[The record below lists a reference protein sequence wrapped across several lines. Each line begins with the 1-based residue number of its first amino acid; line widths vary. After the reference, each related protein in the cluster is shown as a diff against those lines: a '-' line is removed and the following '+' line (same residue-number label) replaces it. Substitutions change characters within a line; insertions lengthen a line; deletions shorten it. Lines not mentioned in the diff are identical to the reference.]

1 MYEKIV
7 TQVGPLSCVLYTGQP
22 YILVSTLSALTCVHI
37 HTVRIVGI
45 MARIMASRSKGI
57 RKRGGREGGREAR
70 REGAGGREGGSGR
83 EGGKE
88 GKEGGREQRREG
100 REGGRQRGREAEKEK
115 EQGEQIEE
123 SRERGNIAPCIVR

>member
-83 EGGKE
+83 RGGSSGGRVGREGGKE
-88 GKEGGREQRREG
+88 G
-100 REGGRQRGREAEKEK
+100 GRQRRRK
-115 EQGEQIEE
+115 
-123 SRERGNIAPCIVR
+123 SRGSR

>member
-37 HTVRIVGI
+37 HTGRIVGI
-45 MARIMASRSKGI
+45 MARIMARRSKGI
-57 RKRGGREGGREAR
+57 RKRGGGVGRV
-70 REGAGGREGGSGR
+70 
-83 EGGKE
+83 
-88 GKEGGREQRREG
+88 
-100 REGGRQRGREAEKEK
+100 GGRQRGREAEKEK

-123 SRERGNIAPCIVR
+123 SRERGNIAPCIVW

>member
-57 RKRGGREGGREAR
+57 RKRGGRE
-70 REGAGGREGGSGR
+70 
-83 EGGKE
+83 
-88 GKEGGREQRREG
+88 
-100 REGGRQRGREAEKEK
+100 AEKEK

-123 SRERGNIAPCIVR
+123 SRERGNIAPCIVW